1 MHTQTIAI
9 DRIIPANEVAPAT
22 LKLLLNE
29 EDNTFRSAGIF
40 THDDLVQ
47 IKRYINYGL
56 TLPREEED
64 VIDFIGY
71 RETELAG
78 FEPHN
83 IQTLFKHI
91 HQHALSWELVESATK
106 QQAIDLEI
114 AGFNITT
121 TGNYILS
128 AINEMPIIT
137 QAKITLQDASSEKL
151 KSITYKKQDHIIS
164 GELVKILA
172 AMKADIIDERK
183 KTQRVKNII
192 GRFRLELIGGL
203 DETDNEI
210 SSLMYEVKRKQK
222 KLLKS
227 QSSEK
232 TDEIMSEIRLKNE
245 EIEILKREYSQ
256 FVKLSFSGLVGG
268 IIGLIITGTIF
279 GYRAEQVRRRKN
291 ILIDEV
297 AELQEKVIA
306 QQTIQKLIIKL
317 DKELSTLDGY
327 FSDAHIAVDHLDFM
341 WQVMLTEVTESMNTF
356 MQIND
361 AYSLLQ
367 FSLQL
372 KKVTL
377 PWQRVR
383 GYSKELLAIFDTAI
397 LAA

>member
-9 DRIIPANEVAPAT
+9 DRIILSNEVAPAT

-172 AMKADIIDERK
+172 AMKEDIIDERK
-183 KTQRVKNII
+183 KNTACEKHYRQIPP
-192 GRFRLELIGGL
+192 G
-203 DETDNEI
+203 TDW
-210 SSLMYEVKRKQK
+210 R
-222 KLLKS
+222 
-227 QSSEK
+227 
-232 TDEIMSEIRLKNE
+232 
-245 EIEILKREYSQ
+245 
-256 FVKLSFSGLVGG
+256 
-268 IIGLIITGTIF
+268 TG
-279 GYRAEQVRRRKN
+279 
-291 ILIDEV
+291 
-297 AELQEKVIA
+297 
-306 QQTIQKLIIKL
+306 
-317 DKELSTLDGY
+317 
-327 FSDAHIAVDHLDFM
+327 
-341 WQVMLTEVTESMNTF
+341 
-356 MQIND
+356 
-361 AYSLLQ
+361 
-367 FSLQL
+367 
-372 KKVTL
+372 
-377 PWQRVR
+377 
-383 GYSKELLAIFDTAI
+383 
-397 LAA
+397 